1 MYYKLVAKVNNIDIK
16 GFVSKPKYD
25 TDELDLE
32 NKISDGDKKISVTSG
47 LNKKQIIVLK
57 LQI

>member
-1 MYYKLVAKVNNIDIK
+1 MAKVNNIDIK

-57 LQI
+57 LQT